1 MFLMGHRVY
10 SPPGRLIAVDGHHLY
25 LYCTGRG
32 TPAVVFDSALGG
44 SCLSWTWVQ
53 PQVAVFTQACS
64 YDRAGFGWSDAG
76 PLPRT
81 ADRLATELHALLTK
95 AEIAA
100 PYVLVGHSYGGLVTR
115 LFAAKYRDQVAGLV
129 LVDAALPEEWLDLT
143 EEQQRRIATGA
154 WLCRRGATL
163 ARLGIAQAIAWLVQ
177 AGAAEVARTLVA
189 WFTRGQLRRREEQIL
204 APVHRLPAHLRP
216 ILREMWTQPKFFE
229 MLASQIESV
238 PTSTAGVVAATG
250 YSELVLVVL
259 AAASCS
265 QCGPGAAPAARSRR
279 PSVDPRQIR
288 GRRRLRALDSAG
300 ETGSRGRRHSRDG
313 HDPARTCTRLVRAAK
328 GTQQVG
334 PDDWLRD
341 SYLPTARGGHRRSE
355 FLYAELL
362 WDALVGMSILI
373 RWRKSSTS
381 AL

>member
-10 SPPGRLIAVDGHHLY
+10 SPPGRLIAVDGHRLH
-25 LYCTGRG
+25 LYCTGHG

-53 PQVAVFTQACS
+53 PQVAAFTQACS

-143 EEQQRRIATGA
+143 EEQRRRIATGA

-163 ARLGIAQAIAWLVQ
+163 ARLGIARAIAWLVR
-177 AGAAEVARTLVA
+177 AGGAEAARTLVA
-189 WFTRGQLRRREEQIL
+189 WFTRGQLRGREEQIL

-238 PTSTAGVVAATG
+238 PTSTAEVVAATG
-250 YSELVLVVL
+250 YGELALVVL
-259 AAASCS
+259 AAASA
-265 QCGPGAAPAARSRR
+265 GAERLQRHEAVARLSTRGTFVGVEGSGHWI
-279 PSVDPRQIR
+279 PLEKPEAVVDAIR
-288 GRRRLRALDSAG
+288 EMVLTLR
-300 ETGSRGRRHSRDG
+300 E
-313 HDPARTCTRLVRAAK
+313 PARA
-328 GTQQVG
+328 
-334 PDDWLRD
+334 
-341 SYLPTARGGHRRSE
+341 
-355 FLYAELL
+355 
-362 WDALVGMSILI
+362 
-373 RWRKSSTS
+373 
-381 AL
+381 